1 MMMNPLLDKKS
12 DTLWNMH
19 DLINDLIDELRMTRG
34 NFVSEIA
41 HGLND
46 RDKSSHILNV
56 LEYYDTLVLEELQSY
71 MKKYSKSLFEI
82 IQKRRMAYV
91 EKVRMEY
98 VEKVRSRRNLVSGGG
113 KRSVYRYD
121 ADGEL
126 RVDYVDD
133 NTIDL
138 SRDQDDT
145 ANLVCGMQVI
155 SRGVEK
161 IERIIQKKDYLLQQ
175 EKKGEHLRWWGM
187 FSTFATV
194 FVLAY
199 IVLSTFYKI

>member
-1 MMMNPLLDKKS
+1 MMMMMNPRLDKTS
-12 DTLWNMH
+12 DDTLWNMH

-34 NFVSEIA
+34 NFVSEIS

-46 RDKSSHILNV
+46 RDKSGHILNV
-56 LEYYDTLVLEELQSY
+56 LEYYDTLVLEEIQNY

-82 IQKRRMAYV
+82 IQKRRMA
-91 EKVRMEY
+91 Y

-126 RVDYVDD
+126 RVDYEHD
-133 NTIDL
+133 NTVDL
-138 SRDQDDT
+138 TRDQDDT
-145 ANLVCGMQVI
+145 ANLACGMQVI

-161 IERIIQKKDYLLQQ
+161 IERIIQKKYYLLQQ
-175 EKKGEHLRWWGM
+175 EKKEEYLRWLGM
-187 FSTFATV
+187 FSTFAAV

-199 IVLSTFYKI
+199 CTIYIL

>member
-91 EKVRMEY
+91 EKVRMAY

-175 EKKGEHLRWWGM
+175 EKKEEHLRWWGM

>member
-91 EKVRMEY
+91 EKVRMAY
-98 VEKVRSRRNLVSGGG
+98 VEKVRSRHNLVSGGG

-175 EKKGEHLRWWGM
+175 EKKEEHLRWWGM

>member
-91 EKVRMEY
+91 EKVRMAY
-98 VEKVRSRRNLVSGGG
+98 VEKVRSRHNLVSGGG

-175 EKKGEHLRWWGM
+175 EKKGENLRWWAM

>member
-175 EKKGEHLRWWGM
+175 EKKGENLRWWAM

>member
-1 MMMNPLLDKKS
+1 MMMIMNPRLDKKY
-12 DTLWNMH
+12 DTFWNMH
-19 DLINDLIDELRMTRG
+19 DLVNDLIDDLRMTRG

-41 HGLND
+41 RGLD
-46 RDKSSHILNV
+46 DSEKSSNILNV
-56 LEYYDTLVLEELQSY
+56 LEYYDTLVLEEIQSY
-71 MKKYSKSLFEI
+71 MEKYRSSLFDI
-82 IQKRRMAYV
+82 VQKRRMAYV
-91 EKVRMEY
+91 EKVR
-98 VEKVRSRRNLVSGGG
+98 SRHNLVSGGG

-126 RVDYVDD
+126 RVDYEDD

-138 SRDQDDT
+138 SCDQDDT

-175 EKKGEHLRWWGM
+175 EKKEEHLRWWAM

>member
-1 MMMNPLLDKKS
+1 MMNPLMNNKCDVV
-12 DTLWNMH
+12 WNMH
-19 DLINDLIDELRMTRG
+19 DLMNDLIYELKMTRG

-41 HGLND
+41 RGLDSD
-46 RDKSSHILNV
+46 RATHILNV
-56 LEYYDTLVLEELQSY
+56 LEYYNTLVLEEVQDY

-91 EKVRMEY
+91 EKVRMAY
-98 VEKVRSRRNLVSGGG
+98 VEKVRSRHNLVSGGG

-175 EKKGEHLRWWGM
+175 EKKGENLRWWAM

>member
-1 MMMNPLLDKKS
+1 MMNPLLDKKS

-46 RDKSSHILNV
+46 RDKSSYILNV
-56 LEYYDTLVLEELQSY
+56 LEYYDTLVLEEIQNY
-71 MKKYSKSLFEI
+71 MKKYSKLLFELV
-82 IQKRRMAYV
+82 QKRRMAYV
-91 EKVRMEY
+91 EKVR
-98 VEKVRSRRNLVSGGG
+98 SRRNLDGWGGGGGG
-113 KRSVYRYD
+113 KKHSVYRYD

-126 RVDYVDD
+126 CVYYEDD
-133 NTIDL
+133 TTIDL

-145 ANLVCGMQVI
+145 SNLACGMQVI
-155 SRGVEK
+155 SRGIEK
-161 IERIIQKKDYLLQQ
+161 IERIIQKKKYLVQQ
-175 EKKGEHLRWWGM
+175 EKKEEYLRWWGT
-187 FSTFATV
+187 FSTFAAV

-199 IVLSTFYKI
+199 IVLSTLL

>member
-1 MMMNPLLDKKS
+1 MMNPLMNNKCDVV
-12 DTLWNMH
+12 WNMH
-19 DLINDLIDELRMTRG
+19 DLMNDLIYELKMTRG

-41 HGLND
+41 RGLDSD
-46 RDKSSHILNV
+46 RATHILNV
-56 LEYYDTLVLEELQSY
+56 LEYYNILVLEEVQDY

-91 EKVRMEY
+91 EKVRMAY

-126 RVDYVDD
+126 RVDYVHD

-155 SRGVEK
+155 SRGIKK
-161 IERIIQKKDYLLQQ
+161 IDRIIQKKKYFIEQDKKQ
-175 EKKGEHLRWWGM
+175 EYMRWCGGT
-187 FSTFATV
+187 FLTFAAV

-199 IVLSTFYKI
+199 MLTQSLVYKV

>member
-1 MMMNPLLDKKS
+1 MMMNPLTNQNS
-12 DTLWNMH
+12 DTVWNMH

-56 LEYYDTLVLEELQSY
+56 LECYNTLVLEELQSY

-91 EKVRMEY
+91 EKVR
-98 VEKVRSRRNLVSGGG
+98 SRRNLVSGGG

-126 RVDYVDD
+126 RVDYEDD

-161 IERIIQKKDYLLQQ
+161 IERVIQKKDYLLQQ
-175 EKKGEHLRWWGM
+175 EKKEEHLRWWGM

>member
-1 MMMNPLLDKKS
+1 
-12 DTLWNMH
+12 
-19 DLINDLIDELRMTRG
+19 
-34 NFVSEIA
+34 
-41 HGLND
+41 
-46 RDKSSHILNV
+46 
-56 LEYYDTLVLEELQSY
+56 LEEVQDY
-71 MKKYSKSLFEI
+71 MKKYSKSLFDI

-91 EKVRMEY
+91 EKVR
-98 VEKVRSRRNLVSGGG
+98 SRRGG
-113 KRSVYRYD
+113 YD
-121 ADGEL
+121 DKSN
-126 RVDYVDD
+126 D
-133 NTIDL
+133 NMIDL

-145 ANLVCGMQVI
+145 SNLACGMQVI

-175 EKKGEHLRWWGM
+175 EKKEEHLRWWGM

>member
-1 MMMNPLLDKKS
+1 
-12 DTLWNMH
+12 
-19 DLINDLIDELRMTRG
+19 
-34 NFVSEIA
+34 
-41 HGLND
+41 
-46 RDKSSHILNV
+46 
-56 LEYYDTLVLEELQSY
+56 
-71 MKKYSKSLFEI
+71 
-82 IQKRRMAYV
+82 
-91 EKVRMEY
+91 
-98 VEKVRSRRNLVSGGG
+98 LVSGGG

-138 SRDQDDT
+138 SRDQDGT

-175 EKKGEHLRWWGM
+175 EKKEQHLRWWGM
-187 FSTFATV
+187 FYTFVVV
-194 FVLAY
+194 FTLAY
-199 IVLSTFYKI
+199 VTGGAYIHIL

>member
-1 MMMNPLLDKKS
+1 MMNPLTNQNS
-12 DTLWNMH
+12 DTVWNMH

-41 HGLND
+41 QGLDNY
-46 RDKSSHILNV
+46 KQSGYILNV
-56 LEYYDTLVLEELQSY
+56 LEYYDTLVLEELQNY
-71 MKKYSKSLFEI
+71 MKKYIKSLFEI
-82 IQKRRMAYV
+82 IQKRRLAYV
-91 EKVRMEY
+91 DKVRRHHALLESH
-98 VEKVRSRRNLVSGGG
+98 K
-113 KRSVYRYD
+113 KQ
-121 ADGEL
+121 DGDNM
-126 RVDYVDD
+126 VDF
-133 NTIDL
+133 

-175 EKKGEHLRWWGM
+175 EKKEEHLRWWGM

>member
-1 MMMNPLLDKKS
+1 MMMIMNPRLDKKY
-12 DTLWNMH
+12 DTFWNMH
-19 DLINDLIDELRMTRG
+19 DLVNDLIDDLRMTRG

-41 HGLND
+41 RGLD
-46 RDKSSHILNV
+46 DSEKSSNILNV
-56 LEYYDTLVLEELQSY
+56 LEYYDTLVLEEIQNY
-71 MKKYSKSLFEI
+71 MKKYRSSLFDI
-82 IQKRRMAYV
+82 VQKRRMAYV
-91 EKVRMEY
+91 EKVR
-98 VEKVRSRRNLVSGGG
+98 SRHNLVSGGG

-126 RVDYVDD
+126 RVDYEND

-175 EKKGEHLRWWGM
+175 EKKEERLRWWAM

>member
-19 DLINDLIDELRMTRG
+19 DLVNDLIDELRMTRG

-41 HGLND
+41 RGLD
-46 RDKSSHILNV
+46 DSEKSSNILNV

-91 EKVRMEY
+91 EKVRMAY
-98 VEKVRSRRNLVSGGG
+98 LEKVRSRHNLVSGGG

-175 EKKGEHLRWWGM
+175 EKKGENLRWWAM